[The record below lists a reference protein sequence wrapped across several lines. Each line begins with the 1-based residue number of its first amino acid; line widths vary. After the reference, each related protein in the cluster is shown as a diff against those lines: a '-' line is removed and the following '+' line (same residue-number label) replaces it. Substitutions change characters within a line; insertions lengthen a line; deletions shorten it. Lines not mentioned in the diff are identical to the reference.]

1 MPIFQ
6 TKFTVDGLVET
17 LRRTRLRF
25 VHCLLPQ
32 HNAGFCEALAVKT
45 SLGQSEDALMNV
57 PLLRSQIRGGQI
69 LDAVRLHKQ
78 GFPNFLP
85 LGEFRRR
92 FRLLAGDNKISS
104 PVLDERKAVEDMLLA
119 VDLELS
125 SYRVGLSQVRTNQFK
140 KTRNPVKSVLDFTTG
155 CLPRSN
161 SPTGDSTFTAHPHPK
176 ECVDFDFHPR

>member
-1 MPIFQ
+1 MFNVLPTSLLQ

-45 SLGQSEDALMNV
+45 SLGQPEDALMNV
-57 PLLRSQIRGGQI
+57 PLLRSQVRGGQI
-69 LDAVRLHKQ
+69 LDAVRLCKQ
-78 GFPNFLP
+78 GFPIFLP

-92 FRLLAGDNKISS
+92 FRLLAGDGKIAS

-125 SYRVGLSQVRTNQFK
+125 SYRVGLSQVSRVLRRIENK
-140 KTRNPVKSVLDFTTG
+140 KRDGEVFVVVKTSREKMAVVARVQGFLTS
-155 CLPRSN
+155 C
-161 SPTGDSTFTAHPHPK
+161 
-176 ECVDFDFHPR
+176 